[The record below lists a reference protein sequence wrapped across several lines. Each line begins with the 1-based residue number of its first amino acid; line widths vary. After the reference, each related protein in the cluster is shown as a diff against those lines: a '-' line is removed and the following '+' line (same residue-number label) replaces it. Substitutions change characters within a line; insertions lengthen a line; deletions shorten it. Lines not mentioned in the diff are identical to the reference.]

1 MWFDE
6 KLNVSRED
14 HTLKINNKNKNNDD
28 DNDKVKY
35 SSHLRLVGPL
45 KSVGN

>member
-28 DNDKVKY
+28 NDKVTY
-35 SSHLRLVGPL
+35 SSHLLLVGAL

>member
-35 SSHLRLVGPL
+35 SSHL
-45 KSVGN
+45 